1 MRCKWQN
8 YPKKALQFFVEL
20 PSVWIIIQNVSIY
33 RCQLP
38 RQRIRHILL
47 HIWNKDPDYVVTLYL
62 DPDYVVTLY
71 QDPDYAVTLYKDA
84 DYVVKLYSNLNCS
97 FVGKLHIIYLNMYS

>member
-1 MRCKWQN
+1 M
-8 YPKKALQFFVEL
+8 
-20 PSVWIIIQNVSIY
+20 
-33 RCQLP
+33 
-38 RQRIRHILL
+38 
-47 HIWNKDPDYVVTLYL
+47 TLNL

-97 FVGKLHIIYLNMYS
+97 FVGKLHIICIFKYVLVDDSKKIKILG